1 MLNHIVANRINYRD
15 DAGLATMV
23 IPELSR
29 IDKEGE
35 KDMTNMVR
43 IETEGTKEQHTKPHI
58 LSFLSV
64 NKRLF
69 GRLQEEMTQA
79 QSKLK
84 LKEEQVLK
92 LPRTR
97 HGVQRVHYIVEYR
110 DVTTSKHKLLYRE
123 SKMDRWRLASD
134 MTPLCLLETE
144 RARRGHTQSSL
155 YTFSY
160 LPLE

>member
-1 MLNHIVANRINYRD
+1 
-15 DAGLATMV
+15 MV
-23 IPELSR
+23 TQVILELSKTE
-29 IDKEGE
+29 KEGE
-35 KDMTNMVR
+35 RDTTNMVR
-43 IETEGTKEQHTKPHI
+43 IETEGPKESDSTQYLT
-58 LSFLSV
+58 SFLSV

-79 QSKLK
+79 ESKLK